1 MAKKVKI
8 LFLHILNS
16 RLASR
21 PTTSPLSAWFN
32 TAFSHLRLRPHY
44 LIPAYFDNIIAH
56 VTNYIADHAANI
68 MSPFVRLGNFN
79 FQISNLIL

>member
-8 LFLHILNS
+8 LFLLIFLP

-32 TAFSHLRLRPHY
+32 TAFSHLRLLPRY

-56 VTNYIADHAANI
+56 VTNYIADHATNI
-68 MSPFVRLGNFN
+68 MDCRPLSGWE
-79 FQISNLIL
+79 ISNLK